1 MRTLF
6 AFLFFAAFALASC
19 DKPQPPAQTAPA
31 PPAVAQTESGEPLA
45 ATPAIQVQRVYVAWH
60 LTTQTGGIQRTGG
73 TWVQTKAFLPVPI
86 GQTVDPTQLINDLI
100 RALTSDGILNGVD
113 LSLTAKNRLE
123 ITGASLAVRETM
135 ILESWLLPVKPK

>member
-1 MRTLF
+1 MRTFLFLILF
-6 AFLFFAAFALASC
+6 AGLWAC
-19 DKPQPPAQTAPA
+19 NPPTTTPTEQ

-86 GQTVDPTQLINDLI
+86 GQTADPAQLLNDLI
-100 RALTSDGILNGVD
+100 RTLTGDGTLSGVD
-113 LSLTAKNRLE
+113 LSLTVKNRLE

-135 ILESWLLPVKPK
+135 ILESWMLPVKPK

>member
-1 MRTLF
+1 MRTFLFLILF
-6 AFLFFAAFALASC
+6 AGLWAC
-19 DKPQPPAQTAPA
+19 NPPAATP
-31 PPAVAQTESGEPLA
+31 PEPESPAVAQTESGEPLA

-86 GQTVDPTQLINDLI
+86 GQTADPAQLLNDLI
-100 RALTSDGILNGVD
+100 RTLTSDGTLSGVD
-113 LSLTAKNRLE
+113 LSLNAKNRLE

-135 ILESWLLPVKPK
+135 ILESWLIPAKPK

>member
-6 AFLFFAAFALASC
+6 FFIIFAGLIAC
-19 DKPQPPAQTAPA
+19 NPPAAQPA
-31 PPAVAQTESGEPLA
+31 QPASPAVAQTESGEPLA

-86 GQTVDPTQLINDLI
+86 GQTADPAQLLNDLI
-100 RALTSDGILNGVD
+100 RTLTGDGTLSGVD

-123 ITGASLAVRETM
+123 VTGASLAVRETM

>member
-1 MRTLF
+1 MKHTLF
-6 AFLFFAAFALASC
+6 FLILFAGLWAC
-19 DKPQPPAQTAPA
+19 NPPAAEPTEPA
-31 PPAVAQTESGEPLA
+31 PPAVAQAESGEPLA

-86 GQTVDPTQLINDLI
+86 GQTADPAQLLNDLI
-100 RALTSDGILNGVD
+100 RTLTSDGTLSGVD
-113 LSLTAKNRLE
+113 LTLTAKNRLE
-123 ITGASLAVRETM
+123 VTGASLAVRETM

>member
-6 AFLFFAAFALASC
+6 FIILLAGLWAC
-19 DKPQPPAQTAPA
+19 NPPAATPTEPT

-45 ATPAIQVQRVYVAWH
+45 ATPAIQVQRVYVGWH

-86 GQTVDPTQLINDLI
+86 GQTADPAQLINDLV
-100 RALTSDGILNGVD
+100 RTLTSDGTLAGVD
-113 LSLTAKNRLE
+113 LSLITKNRLE
-123 ITGASLAVRETM
+123 ITSASLAVRETM
-135 ILESWLLPVKPK
+135 ILESWLIPAKPK

>member
-1 MRTLF
+1 MKHTLF
-6 AFLFFAAFALASC
+6 FFILFAGLIAC
-19 DKPQPPAQTAPA
+19 NPPAATPTEPA
-31 PPAVAQTESGEPLA
+31 PPAVAQTENGEPLA

-86 GQTVDPTQLINDLI
+86 GQTADPAQLLNDLI
-100 RALTSDGILNGVD
+100 RTLTSDGTLSGVD
-113 LSLTAKNRLE
+113 LTLTAKNRLE
-123 ITGASLAVRETM
+123 VTGASLAVRETM